1 MYIYLGNLCYL
12 VVSVGEINNYK
23 VVFIGNFIDL
33 FFYFIGFYLVI
44 IRIND
49 SLRCIFE
56 LLKRNGI

>member
-49 SLRCIFE
+49 SL
-56 LLKRNGI
+56 